1 MKPMK
6 EHDYFRNACQRMGH
20 LLMDITGSF
29 KKRKIYIHLEINE
42 ISNLEMDSVLCT
54 PRSS

>member
-1 MKPMK
+1 MK